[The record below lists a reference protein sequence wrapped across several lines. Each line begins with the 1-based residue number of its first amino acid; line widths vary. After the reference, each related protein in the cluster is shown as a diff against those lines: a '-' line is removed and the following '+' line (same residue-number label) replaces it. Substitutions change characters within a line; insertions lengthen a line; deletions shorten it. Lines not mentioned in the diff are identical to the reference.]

1 MAVEAPS
8 AVDTEEQAS
17 VRPSLRV
24 RDLVF
29 WVFFVVYTVGGV
41 LVLAQGAGAVWAH
54 VSKHFLDGLQLKEL
68 GAGYSARVAS
78 RMARASFQLPSG
90 PSIALG
96 YGFSLFN
103 IVLAIFLLWLRGKDR
118 TARLLAVAM
127 VGTAGVFNL
136 AAQSAYESLPLL
148 PWESIA
154 QAGAAI
160 TAALAYAFALVLF
173 PDGRLVPR
181 WRAPAL
187 AVLYA
192 PFVAVVVFLALRMQE
207 ATRPIMLLLF
217 FGLAVPAAGAAAQ
230 AYRFRRA
237 STQVE
242 YAQAR
247 LLFWALVP
255 SIVIGVWFGAT
266 QGSRLLAAAAQT
278 AGRGIAPDLTALR
291 IFMPVFLLVP
301 IALFAGLVRYRLWDI
316 DRVVNRTVVYGVV
329 TGASLALYFGVLLF
343 FHRVLPFKGDFAVAL
358 STIGAMSAFIPLRR
372 RVQNFVDRR
381 FYRQRYDAQRTIE
394 AFSSR
399 LRDQLDLE
407 ALAFELRGAA
417 VRTMQPSHLTLL
429 LKGDEGAMEWQWT
442 YRGRPRE

>member
-1 MAVEAPS
+1 MS
-8 AVDTEEQAS
+8 AGRTTLDEE
-17 VRPSLRV
+17 RLPFRV
-24 RDLVF
+24 RDAAF
-29 WVFFVVYTVGGV
+29 WVFFLVYAIGGI

-54 VSKHFLDGLQLKEL
+54 LSKHFVESLQVKEL

-78 RMARASFQLPSG
+78 RMARASFQLPS
-90 PSIALG
+90 PISIVFG
-96 YGFSLFN
+96 YAFSLFN
-103 IVLAIFLLWLRGKDR
+103 IVLAAMLVWLRGRDR
-118 TARLLAVAM
+118 TARLLALGM

-148 PWESIA
+148 PWEAIA
-154 QAGAAI
+154 QTGAAI
-160 TAALAYAFALVLF
+160 IAALSYAFALILF
-173 PDGRLVPR
+173 ADGRLVPR
-181 WRAPAL
+181 WKPWAL

-192 PFVAVVVFLALRMQE
+192 PFIAIVVGLALRMQE
-207 ATRPIMLLLF
+207 ATRPIAILIF
-217 FGLAVPAAGAAAQ
+217 FGLAVPVAGAAAQ

-255 SIVIGVWFGAT
+255 SIAIGVWFVAT
-266 QGSRLLAAAAQT
+266 QGSHVLATAAQT
-278 AGRGIAPDLTALR
+278 AGRGIAPDLTAMR

-301 IALFAGLVRYRLWDI
+301 IALFAGLVRFRLWDI

-329 TGASLALYFGVLLF
+329 TGTSLGLYFAVLLL
-343 FHRVLPFKGDFAVAL
+343 FHRVLPIKGDFAVAL
-358 STIGAMSAFIPLRR
+358 STIGAGSAFIPLRR
-372 RVQNFVDRR
+372 RVQDFIDRR

-399 LRDQLDLE
+399 LRDELDLE

-429 LKGDEGAMEWQWT
+429 LKGDGGTMEWQWT